1 MQTKAREKYMRAK
14 AHDNSYEFSATQ
26 TLTSLS
32 DSNLTGSHLMI
43 LTIMNAGE
51 RIRTF
56 AGTKPTALEA
66 APFDHSGTP
75 A

>member
-1 MQTKAREKYMRAK
+1 MFTHAFLVK
-14 AHDNSYEFSATQ
+14 
-26 TLTSLS
+26 
-32 DSNLTGSHLMI
+32 
-43 LTIMNAGE
+43 NAGE

-75 A
+75 AGYLELYSFICIKI